1 MAFLEGRGGGV
12 PYNSTSL
19 ENFSFKVGEGDMV
32 P

>member
-1 MAFLEGRGGGV
+1 MAFLKGGGV

>member
-1 MAFLEGRGGGV
+1 MAFLKGGGGV